1 MAVQFIAN
9 IALGLL
15 WMGLSGAQSLRSFL
29 FGYLLGMLF
38 LFLFNAQNHSARFY
52 MKPVFAVIKL
62 FVIFCW
68 EILISNLNVLI
79 YVFRPLS
86 DLKPGIV
93 AMDVDF
99 KTDFELVLLANLI
112 TMTPG
117 TMTLDIA
124 DDEKC
129 IYIHALDCS
138 DPESLV
144 QHLRDTFEKTI
155 KEVTG
160 YYD

>member
-1 MAVQFIAN
+1 MVVQFILN
-9 IALGLL
+9 VGLGLL
-15 WMGLSGAQSLRSFL
+15 WLTLSETQSFPNFL

-38 LFLFNAQNHSARFY
+38 LFLFYSQQSARFY
-52 MKPVFAVIKL
+52 MKPVLAVVKL
-62 FVIFCW
+62 FLIFCW
-68 EILISNLNVLI
+68 EILISNLNVLV
-79 YVFRPLS
+79 YVFRPIS
-86 DLKPGIV
+86 DLHPGIV

-99 KTDFELVLLANLI
+99 KTDFELTLLTSLI

-117 TMTLDIA
+117 TMTVDVA
-124 DDEKC
+124 ENEKR

-138 DPESLV
+138 HPEALV
-144 QHLRDTFEKTI
+144 QHIRNTFEKSI